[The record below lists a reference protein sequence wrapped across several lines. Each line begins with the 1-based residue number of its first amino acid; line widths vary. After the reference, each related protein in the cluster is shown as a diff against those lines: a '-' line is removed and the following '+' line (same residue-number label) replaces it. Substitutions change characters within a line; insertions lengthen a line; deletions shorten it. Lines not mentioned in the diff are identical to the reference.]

1 MIHLS
6 TIHYRR
12 SEWIEIQLGYL
23 RRFSAEPVRTYASLD
38 GIEPGWRSEFDRAVS
53 LGEEMSPSEKHDRL
67 AELMVAEAAPEDPIV
82 FLHGDSFPIRE
93 WTEPLRGMLAHSP
106 LVAVRRDDNFGEPIP
121 HPSFTATTAGFWR
134 ELGSGWAAGPEWTEP
149 DGRRASDVGARL
161 WADLAVREVDW
172 KPLLRSNAVNLH
184 PLWFGVY
191 GDLVYHHG
199 AAFRDPPISR
209 ADAHR
214 SRRWPMP
221 LRRAHWAWRAV
232 QNRLLARRVI
242 RDIRGQGRVLSRLA
256 GFDVGP
262 PVTTG

>member
-12 SEWIEIQLGYL
+12 PEWIEIQLGYL
-23 RRFSAEPVRTYASLD
+23 RRFSAEPIRTYASLD
-38 GIEPGWRSEFDRAVS
+38 GIDPGWGSKFDRSVS
-53 LGEEMSPSEKHDRL
+53 LGVGMKPSDKHDRL
-67 AELMVAEAAPEDPIV
+67 AELMVSEAAPGDPIV

-93 WTEPLRGMLAHSP
+93 WTGPLRGMLAEAP

-134 ELGSGWAAGPEWTEP
+134 ELGSGWASGPEWTEP
-149 DGRRASDVGARL
+149 DGCMASDVGARL
-161 WADLAVREVDW
+161 WADLAAREITW
-172 KPLLRSNAVNLH
+172 KPLLRSNAVDLH

-199 AAFRDPPISR
+199 AAFRPPISR
-209 ADAHR
+209 ADAHP

-221 LRRAHWAWRAV
+221 LRRAHWAWRV
-232 QNRLLARRVI
+232 IRNTLLARWVM
-242 RDIRGQGRVLSRLA
+242 RDLRGQGSLLGRLA

-262 PVTTG
+262 PAPTS